1 MLYRWWR
8 MSKEDQRRVWC
19 LYGWFCGLMLCGSCF
34 GAVTWAA
41 RMMHLDNSFK
51 GNDAFRR
58 ANSAGSLDGSSGAV
72 LFAQAYSWSAV
83 FLPSY
88 AFEFMCLSAA
98 KLMVLDRMSD
108 FAMGQN
114 WQDEGMR
121 KRWAAG
127 GRIVMTVVVLGNAVG
142 LSANIAAAVHAQRA
156 AEAASTASVFYAT
169 NRTREARQYFNNI
182 SQTEIA
188 LVNSIVSVQSFCEVA
203 VLLIIVVAFVVAAV
217 FCARLINSVLL
228 AVKAASAPAAMGRE
242 LKRRVLSTTGVVFVA
257 FVVRSAF
264 SIMRAL
270 VAHLQDGWRRCPGQT
285 FCDAGCNNMFLHM
298 LLWMN
303 LTPELQLTIVLV
315 SSPLT
320 LLVALWGMTSKQM
333 LQAMKGNNS
342 EFLVTIPGSLSRR
355 VE

>member
-1 MLYRWWR
+1 MA
-8 MSKEDQRRVWC
+8 KEDQRRVWY

-41 RMMHLDNSFK
+41 RMMHLDNSSK
-51 GNDAFRR
+51 GDDAFVRR
-58 ANSAGSLDGSSGAV
+58 DGPSGAV

-83 FLPSY
+83 FLTSY
-88 AFEFMCLSAA
+88 AIEFLCLSAA

-108 FAMGQN
+108 FAMGHT
-114 WQDEGMR
+114 WQDEGTR

-127 GRIVMTVVVLGNAVG
+127 GRLVMMVVVLGNTVG
-142 LSANIAAAVHAQRA
+142 LAANVAAAVHAQRA

-169 NRTREARQYFNNI
+169 NRTQEARLYFNVI

-188 LVNSIVSVQSFCEVA
+188 LVNSIVSVQSFCEVV

-217 FCARLINSVLL
+217 FCARLINFVLL
-228 AVKAASAPAAMGRE
+228 TVNAASAPAVMGRE

-270 VAHLQDGWRRCPGQT
+270 AAHLQDGWRRCPGQT
-285 FCDAGCNNMFLHM
+285 GFCDAGCNNMFLHM
-298 LLWMN
+298 SMWMTN
-303 LTPELQLTIVLV
+303 TPEFQLTIVLV

-320 LLVALWGMTSKQM
+320 LLVALWGMTSRQK

-355 VE
+355 VV

>member
-1 MLYRWWR
+1 MA
-8 MSKEDQRRVWC
+8 KEDQRRVWC

-51 GNDAFRR
+51 GNDAFVRR
-58 ANSAGSLDGSSGAV
+58 DGPSGAF

-88 AFEFMCLSAA
+88 AIEFLCLSAA

-108 FAMGQN
+108 FAMGHDWQN
-114 WQDEGMR
+114 EVTR

-127 GRIVMTVVVLGNAVG
+127 GRVVMAVVVLGNAVG
-142 LSANIAAAVHAQRA
+142 LAANVAAAVHSQRA

-169 NRTREARQYFNNI
+169 NRTQEARLYFNDI

-188 LVNSIVSVQSFCEVA
+188 FANSIVSVQSFCEVA

-228 AVKAASAPAAMGRE
+228 SVNAASAPAVMGRE

-270 VAHLQDGWRRCPGQT
+270 SAHLQDGWRRCPGQSIQT
-285 FCDAGCNNMFLHM
+285 GFCDAGCNNMFLHM
-298 LLWMN
+298 LVWMGR
-303 LTPELQLTIVLV
+303 TPEFQLTIVLV

-320 LLVALWGMTSKQM
+320 LLVALWGMTSRHT
-333 LQAMKGNNS
+333 LQAMKVNRS
-342 EFLVTIPGSLSRR
+342 EVFVTIPGSLNRH
-355 VE
+355 VV